1 MLLTGIMSSSP
12 SLARRIGLVD
22 AVTLGLASMIG
33 AGVFV
38 VFAPAAE
45 VAGSGLLIGLGIA
58 AIVAAC
64 NALSSAQ
71 LAATYPSAG
80 GAYVY
85 GREQLGEWAG
95 FLAGW
100 SFVVGKTASCAA
112 MALAFATYVAPDG
125 WERPIALAAVVAL
138 VAINCIGI
146 TRTALAARIIVGL
159 VIAVLIGV
167 LIIAVSAPTT
177 AVVLSSTDL
186 TGYGILQS
194 AGLLFFAFAGF
205 ARLATLGEEVR
216 SPAKTIPRAI
226 IIALAIVVT
235 IYVLVALAL
244 LVVLGPRAL
253 ADSTAPLIDLVTA
266 AGQGQLAPVVIGAA
280 ALATLGALL
289 ALIAGVSRTVLAM
302 ARGGDLPSGLASVH
316 PRFVT
321 PVRAELLIGLVVGI
335 LVLTTDLRQVIAFS
349 SFGVLLYYFV
359 ANIAALSQR
368 APERRFPRAVSVL
381 GATGCVVLA
390 ATLPWQAVV
399 GGTLVLA
406 VGVGYRVI
414 RQRWLA
420 SHAAR
425 D

>member
-1 MLLTGIMSSSP
+1 MTGP
-12 SLARRIGLVD
+12 VPLARRLGLVD

-45 VAGSGLLIGLGIA
+45 VAGSGLLIGLVIA

-112 MALAFATYVAPDG
+112 MALAFATYVAPDA
-125 WERPIALAAVVAL
+125 WERPLALAAVVAL
-138 VAINCIGI
+138 VVINCLGI
-146 TRTALAARIIVGL
+146 TRTALAARIIVAVVIAALVGVL
-159 VIAVLIGV
+159 VIAF
-167 LIIAVSAPTT
+167 SAPTMSIE
-177 AVVLSSTDL
+177 LSPTDL
-186 TGYGILQS
+186 SGYGILQS

-216 SPAKTIPRAI
+216 SPARTIPRAI
-226 IIALAIVVT
+226 IIALSIVVVLYT
-235 IYVLVALAL
+235 LVALAL
-244 LVVLGPRAL
+244 LLVLGPRAL
-253 ADSTAPLIDLVTA
+253 ADSTVPLVDLVAA
-266 AGQGQLAPVVIGAA
+266 AGYGQFAPVVIVAA

-289 ALIAGVSRTVLAM
+289 ALIAGVSRTTLAM
-302 ARGGDLPSGLASVH
+302 ARGGDLPAGLASVH

-321 PVRAELLIGLVVGI
+321 PVRAELLIGLVVAI

-359 ANIAALSQR
+359 ANVAALSQR
-368 APERRFPRAVSVL
+368 TPERRFPRAVSVL

-399 GGTLVLA
+399 GGVLVLA
-406 VGVGYRVI
+406 AGAGYRMI
-414 RQRWLA
+414 RQRVLE
-420 SHAAR
+420 SR
-425 D
+425 